1 MSCESPAVRVP
12 AKDVEPELD
21 AERCRDF
28 CGWHLDT
35 PVTLASCQNVVC
47 LSVCLSGK
55 AKVSLRLYGNES
67 SLMFFSLH
75 VKICADVVIHHTCA
89 SDTVEDR
96 LSTRGSYFT
105 ATREEFPSV
114 PFPSADFNDDEC
126 TSGGGNIENYRDIYQ
141 L

>member
-55 AKVSLRLYGNES
+55 GNLVFIYHYPLVS
-67 SLMFFSLH
+67 
-75 VKICADVVIHHTCA
+75 KA
-89 SDTVEDR
+89 
-96 LSTRGSYFT
+96 
-105 ATREEFPSV
+105 FPSLSGYHLAIGV
-114 PFPSADFNDDEC
+114 P
-126 TSGGGNIENYRDIYQ
+126 T
-141 L
+141 

>member
-1 MSCESPAVRVP
+1 MVRWCLDPLLLLQHREISPPSEQIVVSKASRPVSCWLCSRSGTEQ
-12 AKDVEPELD
+12 ELG
-21 AERCRDF
+21 EVISRC
-28 CGWHLDT
+28 
-35 PVTLASCQNVVC
+35 N
-47 LSVCLSGK
+47 
-55 AKVSLRLYGNES
+55 
-67 SLMFFSLH
+67 H